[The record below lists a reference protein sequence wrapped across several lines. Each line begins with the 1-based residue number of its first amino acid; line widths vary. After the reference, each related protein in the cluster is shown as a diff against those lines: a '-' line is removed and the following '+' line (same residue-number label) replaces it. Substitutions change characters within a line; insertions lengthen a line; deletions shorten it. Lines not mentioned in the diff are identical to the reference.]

1 MIVPEWISAGNMPFS
16 SVAEKKVIDC
26 DVVCPVT
33 GVIPDTY
40 LFSSWDTRF
49 GEKGINHI
57 FYSTESGLAVT
68 SPQLAKDELNNLYR
82 RHYSNPQ
89 PKIIFPD
96 KTEKSP
102 FKSHNKSKLLTRLI
116 NSSLWSGPKK
126 ICWDDL
132 TCDELLAITQ
142 HSFDKNST
150 NISFLDVGCFDG
162 VLLQK
167 LKKNTRWQLIGVEQ
181 NDIAAQQAREKGLD
195 VYTASAENAGDV
207 INGKGIDIIFLGQTI
222 EHLIN
227 PLQTVQQLRDMLN
240 PGGQLIVS
248 TPNLYS
254 SQIDLFGPT
263 WSHWH
268 PPYHRFIF
276 SIDSLKLLGE
286 KVGLKC
292 HNWKSYSHPY
302 WSALSLQ
309 LNDIGLGGAVPHGL
323 VPPKSIMKKAEKLVF
338 FSNYLW
344 NCRGGGDYIY
354 MAFEKK

>member
-1 MIVPEWISAGNMPFS
+1 MPFS
-16 SVAEKKVIDC
+16 PVAEQKVIDC
-26 DVVCPVT
+26 EVVCPVT
-33 GVIPDTY
+33 GVLPDIY

-57 FYSTESGLAVT
+57 FYSTESDLALT
-68 SPQLAKDELNNLYR
+68 SPRFGKDELNNLYR
-82 RHYSNPQ
+82 KNYSNPQ
-89 PKIIFPD
+89 PKTVFPEQ
-96 KTEKSP
+96 TERSL
-102 FKSHNKSKLLTRLI
+102 FKDYNKSKFLTRFI
-116 NSSLWSGPKK
+116 NSSLWAGPKN

-142 HSFDKNST
+142 NDFDKKST
-150 NISFLDVGCFDG
+150 TISLLDIGCFDG
-162 VLLQK
+162 VLLQELQEK
-167 LKKNTRWQLIGVEQ
+167 TRWQLIGVEQ
-181 NDIAAQQAREKGLD
+181 NDIAAQQARKKGLD
-195 VYTASAENAGDV
+195 IYTASAENVGNV
-207 INGKGIDIIFLGQTI
+207 INGKGFDIIFLGQTI
-222 EHLIN
+222 EHLSD
-227 PLQTVQQLRDMLN
+227 PLQVIQQLSDMLN

-292 HNWKSYSHPY
+292 QNWKSYSHPY

-309 LNDIGLGGAVPHGL
+309 LNDIGIAGAVPHGL
-323 VPPKSIMKKAEKLVF
+323 VPPKDIMKKAEKLVF
-338 FSNYLW
+338 LSRYLW
-344 NCRGGGDYIY
+344 NSRGGGDYIY
-354 MAFEKK
+354 MAFKKKQ